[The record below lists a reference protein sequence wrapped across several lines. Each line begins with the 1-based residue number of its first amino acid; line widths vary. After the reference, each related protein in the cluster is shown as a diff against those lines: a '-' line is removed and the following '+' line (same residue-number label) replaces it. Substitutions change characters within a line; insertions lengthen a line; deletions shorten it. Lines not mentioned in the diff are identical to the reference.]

1 MLHICFKI
9 LFDWQMFDFN
19 INPEQKR
26 GLVIIF
32 ALTIGLGG
40 FYFFNSR
47 PSAQPVLIQ
56 DMATDIV
63 QESIENDAVPLI
75 VNVAGKVNNP
85 GVYQLPQGS
94 RVVDAIEAAGMQ
106 LKGVDISDINL
117 ARVLVDG
124 EQILVGGLKVS
135 NGKAVAKKITTDN
148 PLDINRATLAQLD
161 TLPGI
166 GPVTAQR
173 IIAYRSKV
181 GRINSVDELKKISG
195 LGGMKFEE
203 IKPLL
208 RIL

>member
-1 MLHICFKI
+1 
-9 LFDWQMFDFN
+9 MFDFN
-19 INPEQKR
+19 LNPEQKR

-47 PSAQPVLIQ
+47 PSAQPVLLQ
-56 DMATDIV
+56 EVLTETS
-63 QESIENDAVPLI
+63 QESLVGNSAQLI
-75 VNVAGKVNNP
+75 INVAGKVSNP

-124 EQILVGGLKVS
+124 EQILVGGLKLS
-135 NGKAVAKKITTDN
+135 SGKTATKKITIDS

-181 GRINSVDELKKISG
+181 GRINSLDELKKISG

>member
-1 MLHICFKI
+1 
-9 LFDWQMFDFN
+9 MFDFN

-56 DMATDIV
+56 DIATDIV

-181 GRINSVDELKKISG
+181 GRINSLDELKKISG

>member
-1 MLHICFKI
+1 
-9 LFDWQMFDFN
+9 MFDFN
-19 INPEQKR
+19 LNPEQKR

-47 PSAQPVLIQ
+47 PSAQPVLLQ
-56 DMATDIV
+56 EVLTETS
-63 QESIENDAVPLI
+63 QESLASNSDQLI
-75 VNVAGKVNNP
+75 INVAGKVSNP

-124 EQILVGGLKVS
+124 EQILVGGLKLS
-135 NGKAVAKKITTDN
+135 NGKAATKKITVDS

-181 GRINSVDELKKISG
+181 GRINSLDELKKISG

>member
-1 MLHICFKI
+1 M

-47 PSAQPVLIQ
+47 PSAQPVLMQ
-56 DMATDIV
+56 DVVTDIV
-63 QESIENDAVPLI
+63 QESIQSESAQLI
-75 VNVAGKVNNP
+75 INVAGKVSNP

-94 RVVDAIEAAGMQ
+94 RVVDAIEAAGKQ

-124 EQILVGGLKVS
+124 EQILVGGVKVS
-135 NGKAVAKKITTDN
+135 DN
-148 PLDINRATLAQLD
+148 ASLSC
-161 TLPGI
+161 TLPEK
-166 GPVTAQR
+166 Q
-173 IIAYRSKV
+173 
-181 GRINSVDELKKISG
+181 N
-195 LGGMKFEE
+195 
-203 IKPLL
+203 
-208 RIL
+208 ILVAF

>member
-1 MLHICFKI
+1 
-9 LFDWQMFDFN
+9 MFDFN
-19 INPEQKR
+19 LNPEQKR

-47 PSAQPVLIQ
+47 PSAQPVLLQ
-56 DMATDIV
+56 EVLTETS
-63 QESIENDAVPLI
+63 QESLAGNSAQLI
-75 VNVAGKVNNP
+75 INVAGKVSNP

-124 EQILVGGLKVS
+124 EQILVGGLKLS
-135 NGKAVAKKITTDN
+135 NGKAATKKITVDS
-148 PLDINRATLAQLD
+148 PLDINRATLTQLD

-181 GRINSVDELKKISG
+181 GRINSLDELKKISG